1 MPTAAELLP
10 RAKPF
15 LDPIPGPAPTGK
27 DARMEPAYEEVT
39 KEIEKLS
46 ALTGAKVVWPTV
58 VDKGSEILKGISKDL
73 RIASFV
79 AYGMYDTEGLDGLAT
94 GAITVAE
101 MMEAFWPTMF
111 PDAAR
116 IKGRVGA
123 LKWLLDKLSEALPSR
138 QVAAKDKAAV
148 ETLQVAVKRLAE
160 VARAKFGNDCPGF
173 GPTLEAVER
182 LKASLP
188 AADAPKPAAPPPT
201 PAAAPQAEAPRPAEA
216 PKPAAAPAAA
226 TDPAKA
232 AEFLRQVG
240 QSLIDT
246 ATALRKANV
255 TDAVSYRILRVGLW
269 IHMAK
274 APDAPGG
281 KTQIPALGADV
292 RTRLEKL
299 ASESNWAELLDAAES
314 TLPKARFALDLHRY
328 TALALQSMG
337 ATPAR
342 NAVVAEVAT
351 LLRRMP
357 EVPDFKAV
365 DDTPLCSAET
375 KAWITQDVLPKAS
388 GGGGAA
394 PAMPVAMPSAPAD
407 GKADEWVAEARALLK
422 SGKAPDAISLAGK
435 RAATATSGR
444 VRFQVRLELA
454 GLCATSGQ
462 KALARTLYEALDAEC
477 VSRQLDEWDPALSA
491 ACLEGLLTLTRGKDM
506 TPADLAS
513 RSKRLAVLDPVAAL
527 RTIG

>member
-27 DARMEPAYEEVT
+27 DARAEPAYEEVT

-58 VDKGSEILKGISKDL
+58 VDKGSEILKGLSKDL

-79 AYGMYDTEGLDGLAT
+79 AFGMLDTEGLDGLTT
-94 GAITVAE
+94 GALTVAE
-101 MMEAFWPTMF
+101 LMEAFWPTMF

-123 LKWLLDKLSEALPSR
+123 LKWLLDKLAETLPAR
-138 QVAAKDKAAV
+138 QVSAKDRTAV
-148 ETLQVAVKRLAE
+148 DTLQVAMKRLSE

-173 GPTLEAVER
+173 GPTMEAVER

-188 AADAPKPAAPPPT
+188 AAEAPKPAAPPPPPAQAAAAAPPP
-201 PAAAPQAEAPRPAEA
+201 PAAAP
-216 PKPAAAPAAA
+216 AAGPAPAAA
-226 TDPAKA
+226 TDPSKA
-232 AEFLRQVG
+232 VEFLRQVG
-240 QSLIDT
+240 QALIDT
-246 ATALRKANV
+246 STALRKANL
-255 TDAVSYRILRVGLW
+255 TDATSYRILRVGCW
-269 IHMAK
+269 IHMTK

-281 KTQIPALGADV
+281 QTQIPALGQDI
-292 RTRLEKL
+292 RQKL
-299 ASESNWAELLDAAES
+299 DKTAAESNWAELLDLAES
-314 TLPKARFALDLHRY
+314 TLPKARFLLDLHRY

-337 ATPAR
+337 AMPAR

-357 EVPDFKAV
+357 EAQDLKAA
-365 DDTPLCSAET
+365 DGSPLCGPET
-375 KAWITQDVLPKAS
+375 KAWIQQDVLPK
-388 GGGGAA
+388 GGAGGA
-394 PAMPVAMPSAPAD
+394 PAPAAAAASD
-407 GKADEWVAEARALLK
+407 GKADDWVAEARKLA
-422 SGKAPDAISLAGK
+422 STGKAADAIALGSRK
-435 RAATATSGR
+435 AATATGGR
-444 VRFQVRLELA
+444 GRFQARLELA
-454 GLCATSGQ
+454 GLCVAAGQ
-462 KALARTLYEALDAEC
+462 KALARTLYEALDAES
-477 VSRQLDEWDPALSA
+477 VSRQLDDWDPALSA

-506 TPADLAS
+506 PPADLAS

-527 RTIG
+527 RAIS

>member
-15 LDPIPGPAPTGK
+15 LDPIPGAAPTGK
-27 DARMEPAYEEVT
+27 DARAEPAYEEVT

-46 ALTGAKVVWPTV
+46 ALTGAKVVWPV
-58 VDKGSEILKGISKDL
+58 VVEKGSEILKGLSKDL

-79 AYGMYDTEGLDGLAT
+79 AYGMYNLDGLDGLVT
-94 GAITVAE
+94 GTITIAE
-101 MMEAFWPTMF
+101 MMETFWPTMF
-111 PDAAR
+111 PEAAR

-123 LKWLLDKLSEALPSR
+123 LKWLCDKLAEALPGR
-138 QVAAKDKAAV
+138 QVSAKDKTAI
-148 ETLQVAVKRLAE
+148 ETLQVAMKRLME
-160 VARAKFGNDCPGF
+160 VARAKFGPDCPGF
-173 GPTLEAVER
+173 GPTVEAVER

-188 AADAPKPAAPPPT
+188 AADAPKPAAPPPST
-201 PAAAPQAEAPRPAEA
+201 PAAPAAEAPRPAEA

-246 ATALRKANV
+246 AGALRKANV

-269 IHMAK
+269 IHMVK

-281 KTQIPALGADV
+281 KTQIPALAPDLLA
-292 RTRLEKL
+292 RMEKL
-299 ASESNWAELLDAAES
+299 ASESSWAELLEVAES

-328 TALALQSMG
+328 TARALQSMG

-342 NAVVAEVAT
+342 NAVLAEMAS

-357 EVPDFKAV
+357 EVVDLKAV
-365 DDTPLCSAET
+365 DDSPLCSAET
-375 KAWITQDVLPKAS
+375 RAWISQDVLPK
-388 GGGGAA
+388 GGGGPAVPA
-394 PAMPVAMPSAPAD
+394 PTAPTAGD
-407 GKADEWVAEARALLK
+407 GKADDWVAEARKLLQT
-422 SGKAPDAISLAGK
+422 GKAGDAVALASRKAASAGGG
-435 RAATATSGR
+435 RA
-444 VRFQVRLELA
+444 RFQARLELA

-462 KALARTLYEALDAEC
+462 KVLARTLYEALDAEC
-477 VSRQLDEWDPALSA
+477 VSRQMDEWDPALSA

-513 RSKRLAVLDPVAAL
+513 RSRRLAVLDPVAAL
-527 RTIG
+527 RVIG

>member
-15 LDPIPGPAPTGK
+15 LDPIPGAAPTGK
-27 DARMEPAYEEVT
+27 DARAEPAYEEVT

-46 ALTGAKVVWPTV
+46 ALTGAKVIWPV
-58 VDKGSEILKGISKDL
+58 VVEKGSEILKGVSKDL

-79 AYGMYDTEGLDGLAT
+79 AYGMYNLDGLDGLAT

-101 MMEAFWPTMF
+101 MMETFWPTMF

-123 LKWLLDKLSEALPSR
+123 LKWLLDKLSETLPAR
-138 QVAAKDKAAV
+138 QVSAKDKTGV
-148 ETLQVAVKRLAE
+148 ESLQVAMKRLAE
-160 VARAKFGNDCPGF
+160 VARAKFANDCPGF

-188 AADAPKPAAPPPT
+188 AADAPPKPAAPPPSAST
-201 PAAAPQAEAPRPAEA
+201 AAPAAEAPRPAEA
-216 PKPAAAPAAA
+216 PKPAATPAAA
-226 TDPAKA
+226 ADPAKA

-246 ATALRKANV
+246 AGALRKANV
-255 TDAVSYRILRVGLW
+255 TDAVSYRILRIGLW
-269 IHMAK
+269 IHMVK

-281 KTQIPALGADV
+281 KTQIPALAADV
-292 RTRLEKL
+292 QARLEKL
-299 ASESNWAELLDAAES
+299 ASESSWAELLDVTES

-328 TALALQSMG
+328 TARALQSMG

-342 NAVVAEVAT
+342 NAVLAEMAS

-357 EVPDFKAV
+357 EVVDLKAV
-365 DDTPLCSAET
+365 DDSPLCSAET
-375 KAWITQDVLPKAS
+375 RAWINQDVLPKGS
-388 GGGGAA
+388 GGPAVPAVTA
-394 PAMPVAMPSAPAD
+394 PAASD
-407 GKADEWVAEARALLK
+407 GKADDWVAEARRLLQT
-422 SGKAPDAISLAGK
+422 GKAGDAVALAGRK
-435 RAATATSGR
+435 ASAAAGGRA
-444 VRFQVRLELA
+444 RFQARLDLA

-513 RSKRLAVLDPVAAL
+513 RSRRLAVLDPVAAL